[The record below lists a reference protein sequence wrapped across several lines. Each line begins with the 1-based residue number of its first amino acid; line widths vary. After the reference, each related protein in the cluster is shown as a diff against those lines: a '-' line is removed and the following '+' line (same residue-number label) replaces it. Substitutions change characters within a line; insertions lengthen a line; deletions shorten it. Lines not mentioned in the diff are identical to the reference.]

1 MPLSL
6 SPAGLA
12 REVCLARAIRV
23 LLALAVASLA
33 ASPILT
39 PIAMGAPLAATRA
52 EITAAMV
59 LKFAGFVNWHDPL
72 GDTLR
77 VAVVGDDD
85 VRSALQALA
94 EKHNAA
100 TSPDG
105 GAAPGLPPHLIISR
119 ARTPAEAAG
128 CHVLYLGEHAPASR
142 AQFIRDAHQGG
153 ALTVT
158 AIEGSEPQAVIRL
171 FRDGNRMRFAVD
183 QIAAQAAQLK
193 ISSQLLNMS
202 RPSTS
207 LVVASPPWLV
217 MG

>member
-1 MPLSL
+1 MPLPL

-12 REVCLARAIRV
+12 REARLARAIRV
-23 LLALAVASLA
+23 LLALAVAALT

-59 LKFAGFVNWHDPL
+59 LKFVGFVNWHDPL

-77 VAVVGDDD
+77 VAVVDDDD
-85 VRSALQALA
+85 VCAALQALA
-94 EKHNAA
+94 AKHNRAA
-100 TSPDG
+100 SPDD
-105 GAAPGLPPHLIISR
+105 GAAPGLPPRLMVSR

-128 CHVLYLGEHAPASR
+128 CHVLYLGEGAQAGR
-142 AQFIRDAHQGG
+142 AQFIKNAHQGG

-158 AIEGSEPQAVIRL
+158 AREGSEPPAVIRL
-171 FRDGNRMRFAVD
+171 FREGNRMRFAVD
-183 QIAAQAAQLK
+183 QAAAQAAQLK
-193 ISSQLLNMS
+193 ISSQLRNMS

-207 LVVASPPWLV
+207 LVVASPPWLA